1 MGKSARQ
8 TRNVSPAG
16 FAAGRAA
23 GFTLVELLVV
33 ISIIGILLALLL
45 PAVQYARESA
55 RRMTCSSNLRQ
66 IGLGLAMYMDAHGGT
81 RGGTFP
87 TCTELALFPNPPP
100 LPQGLPTIDKAIFDF
115 CGKDQNLFR
124 CPDDRVSQ
132 QDIDNSPTDFTGLLT
147 GQPGTPIFVQD
158 DLGKSFFEGP
168 FATLLDPVT
177 KKPTGTKL
185 SYWYQEWGGRRGRT
199 ATDLVKQTT
208 TTDASG
214 NPLVRWTGKTRS
226 EVLKSKSGKD
236 LASGTVLLMY
246 DYEWFHGPRGE
257 SAGSQNYLYLDG
269 HVDDQ

>member
-1 MGKSARQ
+1 MGKSTRQ
-8 TRNVSPAG
+8 SRCSGPAG
-16 FAAGRAA
+16 FAANRQA

-55 RRMTCSSNLRQ
+55 RRMTCASNLRQ

-81 RGGTFP
+81 RSGTFP
-87 TCTELALFPNPPP
+87 TCTELTLYPNPTP
-100 LPQGLPTIDKAIFDF
+100 LPQNLPTIDKAIFDF

-132 QDIDNSPTDFTGLLT
+132 EDINSAQNDFQNLQTGAAQT
-147 GQPGTPIFVQD
+147 VPVFTQD

-168 FATLLDPVT
+168 FASLLDPVT
-177 KKPTGTKL
+177 HKPTGTKL
-185 SYWYQEWGGRRGRT
+185 SYWYQEWGFRRGRT
-199 ATDLVKQTT
+199 ATDLIYQTT
-208 TTDASG
+208 TTDSSG
-214 NPLVRWTGKTRS
+214 NFRWIGKSRP
-226 EVLKSKSGKD
+226 EVLRSKSGKD

-246 DYEWFHGPRGE
+246 DYEWFHGPRAE
-257 SAGSQNYLYLDG
+257 PAGSQNYLYLDG

>member
-8 TRNVSPAG
+8 PRSLGP
-16 FAAGRAA
+16 A

-55 RRMTCSSNLRQ
+55 RRMTCASNLRQ

-87 TCTELALFPNPPP
+87 TCNELILLPNPPP

-124 CPDDRVSQ
+124 CPDDRISQ
-132 QDIDNSPTDFTGLLT
+132 QDIDNSPVDFQTGL
-147 GQPGTPIFVQD
+147 PIFIQD
-158 DLGKSFFEGP
+158 DLGKSFFDGP
-168 FATLLDPVT
+168 FASQLDPVT

-185 SYWYQEWGGRRGRT
+185 SYWYQQFGGRRNG
-199 ATDLVKQTT
+199 TDLVTLTNSTPPKY
-208 TTDASG
+208 
-214 NPLVRWTGKTRS
+214 VGKTRT
-226 EVLKSKSGKD
+226 EVLRAKSGKP
-236 LASGTVLLMY
+236 LSSGTVLIMY

>member
-8 TRNVSPAG
+8 SRKLT
-16 FAAGRAA
+16 A

-55 RRMTCSSNLRQ
+55 RRMTCASNLRQ
-66 IGLGLAMYMDAHGGT
+66 IGLGLAAYLDAHGGT

-87 TCTELALFPNPPP
+87 TCLELALLPNPVP
-100 LPQGLPTIDKAIFDF
+100 LPQGLPTVDVALFDF

-124 CPDDRVSQ
+124 CPDDAISQ
-132 QDIDNSPTDFTGLLT
+132 QDIDSFANDFQSADGNGNTAP
-147 GQPGTPIFVQD
+147 GQIFQPS
-158 DLGKSFFEGP
+158 DLGKSFFDGP
-168 FATLLDPVT
+168 WPTLLDPVT

-185 SYWYQEWGGRRGRT
+185 SYWYQQFGSRRNG
-199 ATDLVKQTT
+199 TDLVTLSNDIPPKYI
-208 TTDASG
+208 
-214 NPLVRWTGKTRS
+214 GKTRTQ
-226 EVLKSKSGKD
+226 VLKSKSGKD
-236 LASGTVLLMY
+236 LASGTVLIMY

-257 SAGSQNYLYLDG
+257 PAGSQNYLYLDG

>member
-1 MGKSARQ
+1 MGKSTRQ
-8 TRNVSPAG
+8 SRILTQT
-16 FAAGRAA
+16 

-55 RRMTCSSNLRQ
+55 RRMTCASNMRQ

-87 TCTELALFPNPPP
+87 TCIELALLPNPPP
-100 LPQGLPTIDKAIFDF
+100 LPQNLPTIDKPIFDF

-124 CPDDRVSQ
+124 CPDDRISQ
-132 QDIDNSPTDFTGLLT
+132 QDIDNSPIDFQTGS
-147 GQPGTPIFVQD
+147 PIFVQD
-158 DLGKSFFEGP
+158 DLGKSFFDGP
-168 FATLLDPVT
+168 FTSLLDPVT
-177 KKPTGTKL
+177 HKPTGTKL
-185 SYWYQEWGGRRGRT
+185 SYWYQQFGGRRNG
-199 ATDLVKQTT
+199 TDLVTLTNSTPPKY
-208 TTDASG
+208 A
-214 NPLVRWTGKTRS
+214 GKTRA
-226 EVLKSKSGKD
+226 EVLRSKSGKP
-236 LASGTVLLMY
+236 LASGTILIMY